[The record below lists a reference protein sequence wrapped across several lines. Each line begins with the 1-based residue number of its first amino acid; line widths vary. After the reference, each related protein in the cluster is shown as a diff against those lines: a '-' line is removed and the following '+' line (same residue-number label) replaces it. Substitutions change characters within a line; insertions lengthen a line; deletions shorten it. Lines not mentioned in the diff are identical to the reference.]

1 MVFNIKSTVIIIL
14 LLGFTFFPFPQ
25 AICIRSSIT
34 IESSADTFVNSMYL
48 QTKLP
53 EKPHGYLWGMFAG
66 NMYYSAENVFG
77 ATRTYLRFNLSS
89 ITPDFQI
96 VSAILRLYLY
106 DAPARAESFDVHIV
120 YQDWDEDQLIWIN
133 QPDFS
138 ETSVDSS
145 IIDSITDRWIS
156 WNITETTKAWHSNQ
170 YENYGVMIKINEE
183 RNATDE
189 LASFCPKENLKGPE
203 FRPKL
208 EVTVEGETEIP
219 EMAFSIFPLILAFT
233 LYLSFKAFKSINSA
247 RYNQVGT

>member
-1 MVFNIKSTVIIIL
+1 MSLSIKSIVIIIL
-14 LLGFTFFPFPQ
+14 LLGFTFFSFPQ
-25 AICIRSSIT
+25 AKCVRSSIT

-48 QTKLP
+48 HTKFP
-53 EKPHGYLWGMFAG
+53 ERPHGYLWGMFAG

-77 ATRTYLRFNLSS
+77 AARTYLRFNLSF

-96 VSAILRLYLY
+96 VSAILSLYLY
-106 DAPARAESFDVHIV
+106 NAPDGTESFDAHIV
-120 YQDWDEDQLIWIN
+120 HQDWGEDQLIWIN

-138 ETSVDSS
+138 ETSIDSS
-145 IIDSITDRWIS
+145 VIDSITDRWIS
-156 WNITETTKAWHSNQ
+156 WNITEAAKAWHSNQ
-170 YENYGVMIKINEE
+170 YENYGLMIKINEE

-203 FRPKL
+203 FGPKL

-219 EMAFSIFPLILAFT
+219 EMSFSIFPLILAFT

-247 RYNQVGT
+247 R